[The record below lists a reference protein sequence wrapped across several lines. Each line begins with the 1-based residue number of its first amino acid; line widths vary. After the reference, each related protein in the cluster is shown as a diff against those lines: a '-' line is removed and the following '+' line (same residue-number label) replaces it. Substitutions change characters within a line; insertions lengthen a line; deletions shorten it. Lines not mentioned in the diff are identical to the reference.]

1 MPILSQNPSLI
12 FNRAAR
18 RYAEKGWPVFP
29 LRPRGKKPLTDHG
42 FKDATTS
49 PDLISNWWRRWP
61 AANVGVAT
69 GRASQLLVIDVDPR
83 NGGDETLEEL
93 EAQLGPLEARV
104 EALTGGGG
112 RHLYFE
118 YSDNPPDRWPKGL
131 GAGLDLKSDGGYVV
145 APPSVHPSGGTYCW
159 EVSHHFDDATPGP
172 LPWPWLDLICKQS
185 GGRGQPERSD
195 AEWRELVR
203 RGAPVGDRNNSLARL
218 AGKLLRLRWLSP
230 VDAWDFLLWW
240 NANRCPVPL
249 PQNEAE
255 AVVRSI
261 AERQLR
267 KECSRG

>member
-61 AANVGVAT
+61 DANVGIAT
-69 GRASQLLVIDVDPR
+69 GKVSGLVVVDVDPR
-83 NGGDETLEEL
+83 NGGDDTLWAMEE
-93 EAQLGPLEARV
+93 QHGPLEAKL

-112 RHLYFE
+112 RHLYFQ
-118 YSDNPPDRWPKGL
+118 YSNAPDRWPKVL
-131 GAGLDLKSDGGYVV
+131 GAGLDIKADGGYIV
-145 APPSVHPSGGTYCW
+145 APPSLHPSGANYMW
-159 EVSHHFDDATPGP
+159 EVEHHPEDNEPGP
-172 LPWPWLDLICKQS
+172 LPRPWLELL
-185 GGRGQPERSD
+185 GERSGCQTPGRTD
-195 AEWRELVR
+195 AEWRDLVR
-203 RGAPVGDRNNSLARL
+203 HGAPVGERNNSLARL
-218 AGKLLRLRWLSP
+218 AGKLLAQRWLSP
-230 VDAWDFLLWW
+230 MDAREFLHWW
-240 NANRCPVPL
+240 NPNRCPEPL
-249 PQNEAE
+249 PEAE
-255 AVVRSI
+255 VETVVRSI